1 MSEVQET
8 IYFDAV
14 LTPNRSLSPHGFA
27 IVMAVVGIVSFFYG
41 VAFVSIGAFPILGFF
56 GLDAL
61 AIYLAFRWSFRQQ
74 REETRVTVTGKSLVL
89 HHRKSDGTKRTVE
102 LPAAFAR
109 VELDEPLTTTSWLRI
124 EHGRTAYVIGRF
136 LTPPERKSLA
146 TALRLAILNARAE
159 RHLA

>member
-1 MSEVQET
+1 MSEVQEP
-8 IYFDAV
+8 IYFDAL
-14 LTPNRSLSPHGFA
+14 LTPNRSLGPRGFA
-27 IVMAVVGIVSFFYG
+27 IIMSVVGVLSFFYG
-41 VAFVSIGAFPILGFF
+41 AAFVSMGAFPVLGFF

-74 REETRVTVTGKSLVL
+74 REETRVTVTARSLVL
-89 HHRKSDGTKRTVE
+89 YHRKPDGTERTVE
-102 LPAAFAR
+102 MPAAFAR
-109 VELDEPLTTTSWLRI
+109 VEIEEPLTATSWLRI

-146 TALRLAILNARAE
+146 NALRGALLNARAE